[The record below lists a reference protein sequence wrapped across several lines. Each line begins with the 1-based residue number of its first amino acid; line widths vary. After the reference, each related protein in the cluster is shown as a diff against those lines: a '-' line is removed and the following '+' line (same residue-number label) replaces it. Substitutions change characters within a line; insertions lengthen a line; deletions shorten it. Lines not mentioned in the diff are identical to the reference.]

1 MTLTF
6 YGLPQ
11 QLSIYCVLYVF
22 HIYRALRRLRVFILI
37 PANSNIQHA

>member
-6 YGLPQ
+6 YDLPH

-22 HIYRALRRLRVFILI
+22 HIYHALRRLRVFILI
-37 PANSNIQHA
+37 PANPNIQHT